1 MVLVMI
7 ELIVSY
13 IIVLILIVTGTLGL
27 VLSENVTDHYYYT
40 DGELYSGDKFA
51 IVLGLSGVAALFA
64 ALFVLIITSKYR
76 NG

>member
-13 IIVLILIVTGTLGL
+13 IVVLILIVTGTLGL
-27 VLSENVTDHYYYT
+27 VMSEN
-40 DGELYSGDKFA
+40 FA